1 MPQKLLKKALFF
13 EYLTIVWNVLEGIVC
28 ISIGVLSGSIALV
41 AYGLESGIEVFA
53 SSIVVWDLKGAKKG
67 REKVALMLIGGAYFL
82 ASIYIAVE
90 ALTSLAA
97 HKHPDTSIPGIIF
110 IIVTIFVMVSLGLI
124 KSSIGKKM
132 KSETVL
138 ADAKFT
144 LIDGGLAAAV
154 LLGLVLNAMFGWW
167 WADQLMALILA
178 IVAFKEGI
186 EEFR

>member
-1 MPQKLLKKALFF
+1 MQQKLLRKALFF

-28 ISIGVLSGSIALV
+28 ITIGVLSGSIALI

-53 SSIVVWDLKGAKKG
+53 SSIVVWDLKGAKKE
-67 REKVALMLIGGAYFL
+67 REKFALMLIGSAYFL

-90 ALTSLAA
+90 AMTSLSA
-97 HKHPDTSIPGIIF
+97 HKHPETSFPGIIF
-110 IIVTIFVMVSLGLI
+110 IILTIVVMVSLGLI
-124 KSSIGKKM
+124 KSVIGKKM
-132 KSETVL
+132 KSGTVL

-154 LLGLVLNAMFGWW
+154 LIGLILNAFFGWR

-178 IVAFKEGI
+178 LVAFREGI
-186 EEFR
+186 GEFR